1 MEHPPTVSMGVV
13 RLVAICMIL
22 VAVTVIWLV
31 LT

>member
-1 MEHPPTVSMGVV
+1 MEHQPTVSRGVV
-13 RLVAICMIL
+13 RLVAICMIP